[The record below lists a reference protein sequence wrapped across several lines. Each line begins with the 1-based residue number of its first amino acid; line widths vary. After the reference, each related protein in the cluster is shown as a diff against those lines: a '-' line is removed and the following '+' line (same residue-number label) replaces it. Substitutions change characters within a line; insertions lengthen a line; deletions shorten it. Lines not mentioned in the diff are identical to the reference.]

1 MNTVEIPKYE
11 KIPPRRIEPL
21 RNKLRKEY
29 HKNFSKSYDLPFAVY
44 VSDLM
49 RDLIKIKDANK
60 VLKTYYNLHEHLHTE
75 PEKDKEHLEPG
86 LDFFDK
92 VKKKKKVD
100 VVVKITNKE
109 VS

>member
-1 MNTVEIPKYE
+1 MNTVEPPKYE

-29 HKNFSKSYDLPFAVY
+29 HKSFSKSYDLPFAVY

-75 PEKDKEHLEPG
+75 PEKDKEHLETN
-86 LDFFDK
+86 LDFFDRRK
-92 VKKKKKVD
+92 PKKKED
-100 VVVKITNKE
+100 VVVKVKNKE
-109 VS
+109 GS

>member
-44 VSDLM
+44 TADLM
-49 RDLIKIKDANK
+49 RDLIKKKDANK
-60 VLKTYYNLHEHLHTE
+60 VLKDYYYVNSSLN
-75 PEKDKEHLEPG
+75 PELE
-86 LDFFDK
+86 
-92 VKKKKKVD
+92 
-100 VVVKITNKE
+100 KE

>member
-29 HKNFSKSYDLPFAVY
+29 HKTHSKSYDLPFAVY

-49 RDLIKIKDANK
+49 RDLIKKKDANK
-60 VLKTYYNLHEHLHTE
+60 VLKDYYYVNSSLN
-75 PEKDKEHLEPG
+75 PELE
-86 LDFFDK
+86 
-92 VKKKKKVD
+92 
-100 VVVKITNKE
+100 KE

>member
-1 MNTVEIPKYE
+1 MNTVEPPKYE

-29 HKNFSKSYDLPFAVY
+29 HKSFSKSYDLPFAVY
-44 VSDLM
+44 VADLM

-75 PEKDKEHLEPG
+75 PEKDKEHLEPD

>member
-1 MNTVEIPKYE
+1 MNTVEPPKYE

-75 PEKDKEHLEPG
+75 PEKDKEHLETN

-92 VKKKKKVD
+92 TKKKED
-100 VVVKITNKE
+100 VVVKIKNKE

>member
-1 MNTVEIPKYE
+1 MNTVEPPKYE

-75 PEKDKEHLEPG
+75 PEKDKEHLETN
-86 LDFFDK
+86 LDFFDRRK
-92 VKKKKKVD
+92 PKKKED
-100 VVVKITNKE
+100 VVVKVKNKE

>member
-1 MNTVEIPKYE
+1 MNTVEPPKYE

-75 PEKDKEHLEPG
+75 PEKDKEHLEPD

>member
-1 MNTVEIPKYE
+1 MNTVEPPKYE

-29 HKNFSKSYDLPFAVY
+29 HKSFSKSYDLPFAVY
-44 VSDLM
+44 VADLM

-75 PEKDKEHLEPG
+75 SEKDKEHLETN

-92 VKKKKKVD
+92 SKYKSKNIL
-100 VVVKITNKE
+100 KIKNKE